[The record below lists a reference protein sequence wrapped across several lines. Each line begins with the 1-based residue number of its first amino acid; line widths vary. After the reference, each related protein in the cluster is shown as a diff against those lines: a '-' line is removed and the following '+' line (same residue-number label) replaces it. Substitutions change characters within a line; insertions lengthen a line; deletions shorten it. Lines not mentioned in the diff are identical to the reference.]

1 MLNGQIVLVT
11 GASRGIGNAIAL
23 TLGGAGAT
31 VIGTATSEEGADNIS
46 KIFSESD
53 ILGKGMKLNVTDND
67 QITSVLK
74 AVTDEYGAVDVLINN
89 AGITRDNILVRM
101 KEEEWDDI
109 INTNLS
115 SVYRMSKAVL
125 RGMIKKRSGRIISIT
140 SVVGAMGNAGQ
151 SNYAAAKAGI
161 MGFTKSLAREVGA
174 RGITVNAVAP
184 GFIDTD
190 MTSSL
195 ADDHKAALLSQV
207 PIKRLE
213 TPEEIADKLYDDP
226 ELHWVVLMV
235 NNITDRYHQWP
246 MNNRQFLAHI
256 AARYDNV
263 DATHH
268 YEIYQSSGDTAIK
281 IDIGISNV
289 DTDGDTISDAVLVT
303 NREYEESKQDTI
315 RNIQLLDPQY
325 LEQFVEEFESLVS
338 DTED

>member
-23 TLGGAGAT
+23 TLGGSGAT
-31 VIGTATSEEGADNIS
+31 VIGTATTEEGADNIS

-67 QITSVLK
+67 QITDLLK
-74 AVTDEYGAVDVLINN
+74 VVSDEYGAVDVLVNN

-101 KEEEWDDI
+101 KAEEWDDI

-161 MGFTKSLAREVGA
+161 MGFTKSLAREVGV
-174 RGITVNAVAP
+174 RGITVNAIAP

-190 MTSSL
+190 MTDSLPEDQKTVLASQIPMGRLGTVNEIAQAVLFL
-195 ADDHKAALLSQV
+195 ADDSGSYITAQ
-207 PIKRLE
+207 
-213 TPEEIADKLYDDP
+213 T
-226 ELHWVVLMV
+226 LHV
-235 NNITDRYHQWP
+235 NGGMYT
-246 MNNRQFLAHI
+246 
-256 AARYDNV
+256 V
-263 DATHH
+263 
-268 YEIYQSSGDTAIK
+268 
-281 IDIGISNV
+281 
-289 DTDGDTISDAVLVT
+289 
-303 NREYEESKQDTI
+303 
-315 RNIQLLDPQY
+315 
-325 LEQFVEEFESLVS
+325 
-338 DTED
+338 